1 MRINI
6 TLIAL
11 TCGVMSQSGPVAAA
25 VTSQQTMHLNGLVSR
40 HFTLAGDRRSLGP
53 MTYQNWRDQLQARSM
68 QNADDRAWALTNVTP
83 VVEGP
88 WGSIASKK
96 IFYFGINTA
105 GERVKLPEVSD
116 LWRWK
121 PVGIETA
128 VSKGVHDTYYVVP
141 SGPDVVVPIQL
152 GPLMPGILMERPTGS
167 QPIQTT
173 GLIDG
178 KDFYFR
184 ERDGFWSLSIG
195 GADVIATPDWYYAE
209 GDYTLDVPNNEA
221 VYDFIAKVAAL
232 YRGGIPTMANESRQ

>member
-1 MRINI
+1 MRITI
-6 TLIAL
+6 TAIAF
-11 TCGVMSQSGPVAAA
+11 TCAVMSQHGPVTAA
-25 VTSQQTMHLNGLVSR
+25 VTRQQTIHLNGLVSR
-40 HFTLAGDRRSLGP
+40 HFTLAGDRGSLGP
-53 MTYQNWRDQLQARSM
+53 MTYKNWTDQLQARAKR
-68 QNADDRAWALTNVTP
+68 NADDRAWALANVTP

-96 IFYFGINTA
+96 VFYFGINTA
-105 GERVKLPEVSD
+105 GERIKLPEVSN

-121 PVGIETA
+121 PDGIEIA
-128 VSKGVHDTYYVVP
+128 VSNGVPDTYCVVP

-152 GPLMPGILMERPTGS
+152 GPLMPGILMERLTGS

-195 GADVIATPDWYYAE
+195 GADVIAKPDWLYAK
-209 GDYTLDVPNNEA
+209 GQYTLDVPDNDA
-221 VYDFIAKVAAL
+221 VYDLIAKVAAL
-232 YRGGIPTMANESRQ
+232 YRHGVPTMANDSRL